1 MVTISQKKIKK
12 SLIFYWYYK
21 KINSLN
27 FPSPLIVII
36 LKKKRKKFTDCIN
49 DRIIIKEGD
58 NIIFGI
64 YKSEYCILNILFQL
78 YV

>member
-21 KINSLN
+21 KIYSLN

-36 LKKKRKKFTDCIN
+36 LKKKEKNSPTVLMI
-49 DRIIIKEGD
+49 E
-58 NIIFGI
+58 
-64 YKSEYCILNILFQL
+64 LL
-78 YV
+78 